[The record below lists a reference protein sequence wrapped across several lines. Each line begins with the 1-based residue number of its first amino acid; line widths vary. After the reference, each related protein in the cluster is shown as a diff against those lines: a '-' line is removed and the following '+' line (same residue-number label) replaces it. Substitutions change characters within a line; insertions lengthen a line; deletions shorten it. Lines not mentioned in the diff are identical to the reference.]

1 MSFKTTYCTDEAGRT
16 SLDLGD
22 WCLKTGE
29 AAVPILEPGV
39 IHGATHTFPLLR
51 SFRERHFYYS
61 CGLNLMMPYFCANNN
76 VNTRMIIVPA
86 IL

>member
-1 MSFKTTYCTDEAGRT
+1 MFQGYCTDEAGRT

-39 IHGATHTFPLLR
+39 IHGATHIYTATFFPR
-51 SFRERHFYYS
+51 
-61 CGLNLMMPYFCANNN
+61 
-76 VNTRMIIVPA
+76 NTFLTA
-86 IL
+86 QLWTEFDDALFLCK